1 MSERQD
7 FLPKKDQEKEIQ
19 SEIQIRPA
27 SHDPKGCPNIAPSRH
42 LSHLQELPGAGDDG
56 DEDDDSDSRK
66 NQKKVI
72 QSGISTRPTSQDP
85 EGCPDVPPPSSHHLS
100 ELRGFREVRGEEDE
114 KEQRQLG
121 KSEVAEDD
129 DGFRTPESLEHRIP
143 VITACP
149 PAPKKSCRPKI
160 SQGKRSRTT
169 GELLDLSDEPHI
181 CSFSFLPPP
190 GPLLHQAAM
199 PLCCSEDGVFVLFGW
214 SSGTPAFTGAFGVY
228 VVHRRGLRFSVCA
241 FLSYVLIIVHGG
253 DIPCISAALGL

>member
-1 MSERQD
+1 MYSKLDHVLGIMSERQD

-42 LSHLQELPGAGDDG
+42 LSHLQELPGAGADG
-56 DEDDDSDSRK
+56 DEDDDDRK

-72 QSGISTRPTSQDP
+72 EPGISTRPTPQDP

-100 ELRGFREVRGEEDE
+100 ELRGFREVRGEEEE

-149 PAPKKSCRPKI
+149 PAPKKIRPKI
-160 SQGKRSRTT
+160 SPAKRSRTNA
-169 GELLDLSDEPHI
+169 ELLDLSDEVE
-181 CSFSFLPPP
+181 SLFSPKIKKFRREEE
-190 GPLLHQAAM
+190 
-199 PLCCSEDGVFVLFGW
+199 EDGSEL
-214 SSGTPAFTGAFGVY
+214 
-228 VVHRRGLRFSVCA
+228 
-241 FLSYVLIIVHGG
+241 
-253 DIPCISAALGL
+253 